1 MSGHADNMIVHQGP
15 LNQTVHLLAKP
26 FTFQDL
32 VRKIVEVLQTGAD
45 PGC

>member
-1 MSGHADNMIVHQGP
+1 MSGHADNVIVHHGLLDEGKQ
-15 LNQTVHLLAKP
+15 LLAKP
-26 FTFQDL
+26 FTLQDL